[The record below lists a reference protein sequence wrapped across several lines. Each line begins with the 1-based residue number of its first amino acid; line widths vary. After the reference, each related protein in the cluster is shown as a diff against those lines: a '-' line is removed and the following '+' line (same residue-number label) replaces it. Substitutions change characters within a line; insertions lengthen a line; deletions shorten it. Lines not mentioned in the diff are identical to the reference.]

1 MRAYNELYLNDV
13 VEAQGK
19 LFDMV
24 AMNYPEVDTEE
35 FISSYMGSKTRR
47 FIDQGMAY
55 VNTMDAPTLL
65 EYYEK
70 TDCIPFVSG
79 CAMKGF
85 LPAWIG
91 EFYAYYQWY
100 YNIPSAE
107 LVERI
112 PVAKLVSMYPGL
124 HDYELELAVEKV
136 GRI

>member
-1 MRAYNELYLNDV
+1 MRAYNELYLRDV
-13 VEAQGK
+13 VETQGK

-24 AMNYPEVDTEE
+24 AFDHPDVDTEE
-35 FISSYMGSKTRR
+35 FITSYMGSRTRR

-79 CAMKGF
+79 PAMKGF
-85 LPAWIG
+85 IPAWIG

-100 YNIPSAE
+100 YNVTSEE
-107 LVERI
+107 LVNGI

-124 HDYELELAVEKV
+124 HDHELELAVEKV
-136 GRI
+136 GPI